1 MGNNMNKLYSFNVDY
16 GRHGALEGLFIS
28 TDDDLTLLNDTT
40 IYFGEV
46 LGKHSEVW
54 IDDFKWQEYCTVV
67 SEDQD
72 KINWLIDILGYCV
85 SGMNPEH
92 YYEYYESDEYKEG
105 FESTPED
112 DCPYEL
118 EGERARWFKGLH
130 DRLID
135 DADNA
140 ENNEEDNED

>member
-1 MGNNMNKLYSFNVDY
+1 MYKLYKFEMDY
-16 GRHGALEGLFIS
+16 GRHGSLEGLFIS
-28 TDDDLTLLNDTT
+28 SEEYLNLLNDAT

-54 IDDFKWQEYCTVV
+54 IEEFKWQECCTVV
-67 SEDQD
+67 SDDQD
-72 KINWLIDILGYCV
+72 KIQWLIEILGYDL
-85 SGMNPEH
+85 SGFNPEN

-135 DADNA
+135 DADSG
-140 ENNEEDNED
+140 ENNEENNED

>member
-1 MGNNMNKLYSFNVDY
+1 MNKLYRFEVDY
-16 GRHGALEGLFIS
+16 GRSGKLSGLFVS
-28 TDDDLTLLNDTT
+28 TDEDLNLLNDTT

-54 IDDFKWQEYCTVV
+54 IDNFQWQEYCTVV
-67 SEDQD
+67 SDDQS
-72 KINWLIDILGYCV
+72 KINWLIEILGYVV
-85 SGMNPEH
+85 SGINPEY

-118 EGERARWFKGLH
+118 DGERARWFKGLH
-130 DRLID
+130 DRLIY
-135 DADNA
+135 NA
-140 ENNEEDNED
+140 EDEEERN

>member
-1 MGNNMNKLYSFNVDY
+1 MYKLYKFEMDY
-16 GRHGALEGLFIS
+16 GRHGSLEGLFIS
-28 TDDDLTLLNDTT
+28 SEEYLNLLNDAT

-54 IDDFKWQEYCTVV
+54 IEEFKWQECCTVV
-67 SEDQD
+67 SDDQD
-72 KINWLIDILGYCV
+72 KIQWLIEILGYDL
-85 SGMNPEH
+85 SGFNPEN

-135 DADNA
+135 DADSV
-140 ENNEEDNED
+140 ENNEENNED